1 MAKQNLNTS
10 TTALKALR
18 VLEAVAYASTSV
30 SASDVAAIVDM
41 DKAAVY
47 RMLVTL
53 LNAGYV
59 LRDENSKRYRLG
71 YKVVSLSR
79 NLLAENK
86 ISRLVRR
93 TIEEI
98 SAKTGETVHYSVLD
112 GNETVLVQKVKGS
125 QLIAVDFHI
134 GDRAMMHCTAIGKVM
149 LAYQNQRFIESIID
163 AGLPKFASKTFT
175 HPDELKKELRK
186 IRSAGYAFD
195 DHELSDDMR
204 CIAVPVFEGSGSVR
218 SGISISGPDSRFSMT
233 KLHELKI
240 PMMESAQK
248 LSEQMGGSPWSN

>member
-53 LNAGYV
+53 VNAGYV

-79 NLLAENK
+79 NLLADNK
-86 ISRLVRR
+86 ISRLVRH
-93 TIEEI
+93 TLEEI
-98 SAKTGETVHYSVLD
+98 STETGETVHYSVLD
-112 GNETVLVQKVKGS
+112 GDETVLVQKVKGN
-125 QLIAVDFHI
+125 QLIAVDFQI
-134 GDRAMMHCTAIGKVM
+134 GDRARMHCTAIGKVM
-149 LAYQNQRFIESIID
+149 LAYQNDRFIESIID

-175 HPDELKKELRK
+175 HPDELKKELSK
-186 IRSAGYAFD
+186 IRTQGYALD

-218 SGISISGPDSRFSMT
+218 SGISISGPDSRFDMT

-240 PMMESAQK
+240 PMMESAKK
-248 LSEQMGGSPWSN
+248 LSEQIGGSPWSN